1 MLLNTEK
8 VSFLHG
14 FELVA
19 GSTIKTFNA
28 ADYCIKAASSSP
40 MTKTMAR
47 GQNDMEMKKRR
58 RNQIFL
64 FDPKMIFLRVAFH
77 QNPWFPRCS
86 LEQVRYA
93 DPVSQLHASRNS
105 EAHTIMK
112 VGPSTVISGESLK

>member
-28 ADYCIKAASSSP
+28 ADYCIKAASSSL

-64 FDPKMIFLRVAFH
+64 FDPKMIFLRVALS
-77 QNPWFPRCS
+77 P
-86 LEQVRYA
+86 E
-93 DPVSQLHASRNS
+93 PVVSPLLPGAS
-105 EAHTIMK
+105 
-112 VGPSTVISGESLK
+112 